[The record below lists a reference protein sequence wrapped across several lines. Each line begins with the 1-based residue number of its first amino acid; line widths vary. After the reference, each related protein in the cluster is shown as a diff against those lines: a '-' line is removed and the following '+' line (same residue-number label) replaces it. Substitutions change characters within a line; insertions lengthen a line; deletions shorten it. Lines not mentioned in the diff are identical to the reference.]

1 MTAAAVTPT
10 PVNNESAGAEGAE
23 FITQDLSRD
32 PPGNDDLLLL
42 SHGHLSGRR
51 QLAGGLLT
59 LVWLASLC
67 SGSTRSDHDG
77 HREANTWRVDKKLAN
92 VDAIG

>member
-1 MTAAAVTPT
+1 MLLGVEWALCLLPT
-10 PVNNESAGAEGAE
+10 
-23 FITQDLSRD
+23 
-32 PPGNDDLLLL
+32 
-42 SHGHLSGRR
+42 HGHLSGRR